1 MARDL
6 TSAAMALT
14 EELWTPPAPIRALT
28 VTAIHLS
35 QSDEA
40 YEQANLFDPNAGQ
53 RNARQEKLESAMDA
67 IRKKYGDAIVYG
79 AARPEKEEDPLP

>member
-1 MARDL
+1 
-6 TSAAMALT
+6 MALT

-35 QSDEA
+35 PDREA
-40 YEQANLFDPNAGQ
+40 YEQADLFDPTAGQ

-67 IRKKYGDAIVYG
+67 IRKKYGGGAIVYG